1 MPGGRFYTWR
11 VQASRDD
18 DAQDDIGETGGFA
31 RRVVLVFAVQV
42 VTLAAL
48 YWFGRH
54 FA

>member
-1 MPGGRFYTWR
+1 VTPVPDTT
-11 VQASRDD
+11 APD
-18 DAQDDIGETGGFA
+18 DAAPDAVEEARFG
-31 RRVVLVFAVQV
+31 RRVVVVFAVQI

>member
-1 MPGGRFYTWR
+1 MSVPHDHNPDGRDEPR
-11 VQASRDD
+11 
-18 DAQDDIGETGGFA
+18 GGFG
-31 RRVVLVFAVQV
+31 RRVIVVFAVQV

>member
-1 MPGGRFYTWR
+1 VSPFPE
-11 VQASRDD
+11 SPPRDD
-18 DAQDDIGETGGFA
+18 VDERGGFA

>member
-1 MPGGRFYTWR
+1 MPTPDRHPADG
-11 VQASRDD
+11 
-18 DAQDDIGETGGFA
+18 DAEPRAGFS
-31 RRVVLVFAVQV
+31 RRVVVVFAVQL